1 MAILLP
7 EKVIMAA
14 LASGLTTIKSDPAA
28 YMAKVF
34 DEDAMGADFI
44 ATAVEY
50 LTDNKVKIGQ
60 GYGVDEARMPGWYVI
75 PASVAPAED
84 FIGDY
89 ISDEDTEEADGAI
102 YEGIHNNFQARIV
115 SASANGDATMI
126 LEAIARYILLSSRE
140 TLGDDYGLHELSVTA
155 TDMDPIY
162 QYMPQNL
169 YYRSTVLSFRGL
181 NSWEKDFTIIKA
193 VEIYGKFNNNETF
206 IEI

>member
-1 MAILLP
+1 
-7 EKVIMAA
+7 MAA
-14 LASGLTTIKSDPAA
+14 LASGLTTIKSDPAR
-28 YMAKVF
+28 YMVKVF
-34 DEDAMGADFI
+34 DEDTMGTDFI
-44 ATAVEY
+44 TTATEY
-50 LTDNKVKIGQ
+50 LTGNKVKIGQ
-60 GYGVDEARMPGWYVI
+60 GYGVDEARLPGWYVV

-89 ISDEDTEEADGAI
+89 ISEEDYSSDDTDGAI
-102 YEGIHNNFQARIV
+102 YEGIHNNFQARVI

-126 LEAIARYILLSSRE
+126 LEAIARYILLSARE

-169 YYRSTVLSFRGL
+169 YYRSTILSFRGL
-181 NSWEKDFTIIKA
+181 NSWEKEFTLIKS
-193 VEIYGKFNNNETF
+193 VEIYGKFNTNEAF